1 MMRSRIWVWIAIIAS
16 IILLFSVNYYILVLS
31 PSGHEHQKEPL
42 HMTYW
47 ILASGLERGPYEY
60 EYPVIIY
67 AKENGETWQIRDKD
81 RLNNAIVIE
90 DRDSNNQSSPVNTL
104 YTPDVTIE
112 GNTISLNFLVW
123 NGAGEDCT
131 SAVLNM
137 TTSYE
142 NLNPET
148 GSSDG
153 PSYNGAATRV
163 YIHNLSSG
171 ESAEVRVT
179 TEIPEPAPGKTIRLR
194 ITLMSPDAFMTKTG
208 TLRTYDPHRLPRGDA
223 TFVIKAKDAPELV
236 PLPTLRAG

>member
-1 MMRSRIWVWIAIIAS
+1 
-16 IILLFSVNYYILVLS
+16 
-31 PSGHEHQKEPL
+31 
-42 HMTYW
+42 MTSW

-60 EYPVIIY
+60 VDPVIIY
-67 AKENGETWQIRDKD
+67 NKENGETWQIRDKD

-90 DRDSNNQSSPVNTL
+90 DRNSNNQSSPVDTL
-104 YTPDVTIE
+104 YTPNVTIE
-112 GNTISLNFLVW
+112 GNNISLDFLVW
-123 NGAGEDCT
+123 NGAGEDCA
-131 SAVLNM
+131 SAGLNM

-153 PSYNGAATRV
+153 PTYNGAATRV
-163 YIHNLSSG
+163 YIYNLSVG

-208 TLRTYDPHRLPRGDA
+208 TLRTYDPHRLPRGEA
-223 TFVIKAKDAPELV
+223 TFIIKAKDAPELV
-236 PLPTLRAG
+236 PLPTIRAG